1 MVKADNGKYKVETE
15 SRVAT
20 LEANHKE
27 ISRVIDEIK
36 NNHLVH
42 LSNDIAE
49 VKKAVD
55 ELRVS
60 FAKWTGGLAVAI
72 MAVQLILKY
81 VK

>member
-1 MVKADNGKYKVETE
+1 MAPANNGKYKVETE

-42 LSNDIAE
+42 LSSDIAE
-49 VKKAVD
+49 VKRAVD
-55 ELRVS
+55 DLKIS
-60 FAKWTGGLAVAI
+60 MAKWTGGLAVAMLVI
-72 MAVQLILKY
+72 ELLIKFLK
-81 VK
+81 